1 MWRAR
6 EASGR
11 LVAVKVVPLP
21 VDTKEGELQKELR
34 SEIQLMRSFT
44 HRNVIAFHDA
54 FRNVIA
60 LGLGLGLGLP
70 LPLPLPLP
78 LTLPRSATRSG

>member
-1 MWRAR
+1 VPPTLLARLGTGSFAAVWRAR

-34 SEIQLMRSFT
+34 SEI
-44 HRNVIAFHDA
+44 
-54 FRNVIA
+54 
-60 LGLGLGLGLP
+60 
-70 LPLPLPLP
+70 
-78 LTLPRSATRSG
+78 